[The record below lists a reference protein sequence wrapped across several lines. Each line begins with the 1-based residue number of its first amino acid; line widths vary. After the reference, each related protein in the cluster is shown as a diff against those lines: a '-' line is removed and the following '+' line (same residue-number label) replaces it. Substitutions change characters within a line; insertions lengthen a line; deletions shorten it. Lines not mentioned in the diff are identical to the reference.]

1 MCGRLLPKARLECVW
16 LLPARARASVC
27 VSLLHGAPGCV
38 GLLTGRAMH
47 NLYLPVGCCCSCM
60 RCLRSRLPLP
70 LSQMCLGIDTVRLR
84 ITSFGNTITYP

>member
-1 MCGRLLPKARLECVW
+1 VCGRLLPKARLECVC

-47 NLYLPVGCCCSCM
+47 NLYLPVG
-60 RCLRSRLPLP
+60 
-70 LSQMCLGIDTVRLR
+70 
-84 ITSFGNTITYP
+84 